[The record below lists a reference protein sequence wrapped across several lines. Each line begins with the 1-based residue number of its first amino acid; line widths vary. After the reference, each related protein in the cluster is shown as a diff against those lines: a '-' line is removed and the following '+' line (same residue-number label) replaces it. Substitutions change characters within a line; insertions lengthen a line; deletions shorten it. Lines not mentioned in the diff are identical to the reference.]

1 VKSGL
6 AIQTAP
12 EFLVAQIEAVIQRH
26 ASSLLGMDE
35 MDRLIQGWQADDAD
49 TVAVIAPQLENVRT
63 RLALLRLL
71 RELLREHV
79 SLVPWKE
86 IVQTV
91 QQVGLNDANRAVD
104 AVRQRLNVWLGSD
117 AAYPRL
123 VPEEWEQWVRRQ
135 DGELRFVGPAID
147 VHHALVTVR
156 AWMQEIDRPTVIVTR
171 TPELRRYVRRLLEN
185 EFPLLPVL
193 ASNELVEAGATSG
206 DVSAAMSSEVRAN
219 G

>member
-1 VKSGL
+1 MAFCAGPVAAIARAGVEESALLPAWNDATRSVGAWVAEKYREAIVKSGL

-71 RELLREHV
+71 RELLRE
-79 SLVPWKE
+79 
-86 IVQTV
+86 
-91 QQVGLNDANRAVD
+91 
-104 AVRQRLNVWLGSD
+104 
-117 AAYPRL
+117 
-123 VPEEWEQWVRRQ
+123 
-135 DGELRFVGPAID
+135 
-147 VHHALVTVR
+147 
-156 AWMQEIDRPTVIVTR
+156 
-171 TPELRRYVRRLLEN
+171 
-185 EFPLLPVL
+185 
-193 ASNELVEAGATSG
+193 LVEAGATSG

>member
-1 VKSGL
+1 LK
-6 AIQTAP
+6 
-12 EFLVAQIEAVIQRH
+12 
-26 ASSLLGMDE
+26 
-35 MDRLIQGWQADDAD
+35 
-49 TVAVIAPQLENVRT
+49 
-63 RLALLRLL
+63 
-71 RELLREHV
+71 
-79 SLVPWKE
+79 
-86 IVQTV
+86 
-91 QQVGLNDANRAVD
+91 
-104 AVRQRLNVWLGSD
+104 VWLGAD
-117 AAYPRL
+117 AAHPRL

-185 EFPLLPVL
+185 EFPPLPVL